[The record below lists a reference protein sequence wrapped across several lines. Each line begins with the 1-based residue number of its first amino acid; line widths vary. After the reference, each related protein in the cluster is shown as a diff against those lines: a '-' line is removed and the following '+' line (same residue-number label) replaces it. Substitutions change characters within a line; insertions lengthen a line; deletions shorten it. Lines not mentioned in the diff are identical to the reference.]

1 MLNEKEI
8 KACLHTEKIGREI
21 YYYKETDSTNI
32 RAKQHFLEG
41 ATDGTLVIAE
51 QQTTGRGR
59 RGRIWESP
67 QGGAVYMS
75 VLLKPEIHP
84 SKASM
89 LTLLMALSLARSFT
103 QLYGMECGRDG
114 LGIKWPND
122 IVLHQKKITGIL
134 TEMSAKIDSV
144 DYVIIGVGMNINNTE
159 FSEEL
164 SQKATSLLCETGVI
178 KSRAEV
184 LTRALE
190 CFEEAYKVF
199 QQDCD
204 LKRFRKEYEKFLVN
218 KNVQVRVLDPK
229 GEYTGI
235 ARGINEQ
242 GELLVEK
249 GGEVLSVYSGE
260 VSVRGIY
267 GYV

>member
-8 KACLHTEKIGREI
+8 KACLHTEEIGREI
-21 YYYKETDSTNI
+21 YYYEETDSTNI

-41 ATDGTLVIAE
+41 AAHGAIVTAE
-51 QQTTGRGR
+51 RQTAGRGR
-59 RGRIWESP
+59 RGKVWESP
-67 QGGAVYMS
+67 KGGAVYMS
-75 VLLKPEIHP
+75 ILLKPKIHP

-89 LTLLMALSLARSFT
+89 LTLLMALSLAKSLT
-103 QLYGMECGRDG
+103 QLYGVKWGRDG

-122 IVLHQKKITGIL
+122 IVLNQKKIIGIL

-144 DYVIIGVGMNINNTE
+144 DYVIIGVGINVNNTE
-159 FSEEL
+159 FSKEL
-164 SQKATSLLCETGVI
+164 DQRATSLLSETGVR
-178 KSRAEV
+178 KSREEV
-184 LTRALE
+184 IAKALE
-190 CFEEAYKVF
+190 YFEQDYKVF
-199 QQDCD
+199 LETCD
-204 LKRFRKEYEKFLVN
+204 FKVLKAEYEKFLVN
-218 KNVQVRVLDPK
+218 KNTQVRVLDPK

-235 ARGINEQ
+235 AKGINEK

-249 GGEVLSVYSGE
+249 DGQILTVYSGE